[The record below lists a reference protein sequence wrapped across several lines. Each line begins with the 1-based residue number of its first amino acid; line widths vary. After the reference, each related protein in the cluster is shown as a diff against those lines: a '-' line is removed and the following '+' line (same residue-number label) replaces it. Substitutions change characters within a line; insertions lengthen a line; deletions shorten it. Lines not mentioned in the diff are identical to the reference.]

1 MSILYSLSL
10 SSDSESQSNSDG
22 DPSLSILP
30 HFPSSP
36 KQRQPA
42 KHGTDAIAQEHLLRH
57 FDEMYLQLM
66 FLERSGLAT
75 FSIIIGTSLSLDNF
89 RSKSV
94 GGGS

>member
-10 SSDSESQSNSDG
+10 SSDSESQSDSD
-22 DPSLSILP
+22 DKPSVSILP

-42 KHGTDAIAQEHLLRH
+42 KHGMEAIAQEHLLRD
-57 FDEMYLQLM
+57 FDEMYLRLM

-75 FSIIIGTSLSLDNF
+75 FSIISFSLDNF

>member
-1 MSILYSLSL
+1 MSIIYRLSL
-10 SSDSESQSNSDG
+10 SSDSDSYSDSDD
-22 DPSLSILP
+22 DPSVSILP
-30 HFPSSP
+30 HFLSSP

-57 FDEMYLQLM
+57 FDKMYLQLK

-75 FSIIIGTSLSLDNF
+75 FSIIIGASFSLDNF